1 MIELGIILSLL
12 IGGTLAFVIV
22 PSFISHRYW
31 RRAIAGGDAE
41 ALRAAVIEAL
51 DTWRRMRP
59 PQDVV
64 PSDWRALQSA
74 ELIAADTDRCRVSLL
89 AEPDI
94 RVIDGVREQVGSPE
108 TVARRAAVKM
118 AERLLYDIPLS
129 HFQAVQVDV
138 YTQYRSPD
146 GQVESDCLLTTQL
159 ERGLGAVTDWD
170 DMAAGDILETWTT
183 RELRP
188 GELLDPEV
196 GAIIT
201 AGEMRRPEDGV
212 VDGSGTTPGVR
223 DPGA

>member
-12 IGGTLAFVIV
+12 IGGTLGFVIV
-22 PSFISHRYW
+22 QSFISHRYW
-31 RRAIAGGDAE
+31 RRAIAEGDSE
-41 ALRAAVIEAL
+41 ALHAAVLEAL
-51 DTWRRMRP
+51 DTWRRVRP

-74 ELIAADTDRCRVSLL
+74 ELIAVDTDRCRVSLL

-94 RVIDGVREQVGSPE
+94 RVIDGVREQVGPPE
-108 TVARRAAVKM
+108 IVARRAAVRM
-118 AERLLYDIPLS
+118 AERLLYDLPLS
-129 HFQAVQVDV
+129 RFQAVQVDV

-146 GQVESDCLLTTQL
+146 GHAESDCLLTTQL
-159 ERGLGAVTDWD
+159 DRGLGAVTDWD

-183 RELRP
+183 RELHP

-201 AGEMRRPEDGV
+201 AGETRRPGGGV
-212 VDGSGTTPGVR
+212 VDGNGTAPGVR